1 MNLSITILLLIAIA
15 GVSFWAFQDEKVR
28 NKLIMHP
35 YTVLKHKEYYR
46 LLSSGFIHADFMHL
60 AFNAYA
66 LYLFGG
72 YKSLN
77 FDRSINVTNSGCE
90 IQYIDIFGPTLGPVY
105 YILLFVLG
113 VIVSDIP
120 TLFKNQNN
128 PNYFSLGASGGVSAV
143 MFSTIVLYPLLP
155 LQFILI
161 PIPIPGFILGLGY
174 LAYSYYADKN
184 RQQGDNVGH
193 SAHLYG
199 AVFGVIFTIVM
210 HPPAISAFFK
220 QIIAHY
226 F

>member
-1 MNLSITILLLIAIA
+1 MNLSITILLIIAIA
-15 GVSFWAFQDEKVR
+15 GISFWAFQDEKVR

-35 YTVLKHKEYYR
+35 YTVLKNKEYYR

-60 AFNAYA
+60 AFNGYA
-66 LYLFGG
+66 LYLFG
-72 YKSLN
+72 K
-77 FDRSINVTNSGCE
+77 
-90 IQYIDIFGPTLGPVY
+90 YIEVFYNKIFGPTLGPTY
-105 YILLFVLG
+105 YVLLFALG

-143 MFSTIVLYPLLP
+143 MFSTIILYPLLP

-199 AVFGVIFTIVM
+199 ALFGVIFTIVM

-220 QIIAHY
+220 QIIEHY